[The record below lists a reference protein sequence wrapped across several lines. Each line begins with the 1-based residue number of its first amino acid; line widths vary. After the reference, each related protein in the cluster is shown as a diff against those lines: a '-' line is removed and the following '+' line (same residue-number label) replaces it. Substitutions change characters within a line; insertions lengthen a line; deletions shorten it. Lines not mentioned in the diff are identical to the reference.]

1 MFYSDA
7 DLSFESFQMPCV
19 THLDVQAKS
28 THGWS
33 PVHEMAVFLSLR
45 NKEAETF
52 FFVVVNQRKENSKE
66 GRISVNFVGC
76 LKMTVLHI
84 THLYVV
90 FLVLYCNVKVI
101 YDAIWYWLSVREW
114 MI

>member
-1 MFYSDA
+1 MGEVPFMKWLCSCHC
-7 DLSFESFQMPCV
+7 EIKKQK
-19 THLDVQAKS
+19 H
-28 THGWS
+28 
-33 PVHEMAVFLSLR
+33 
-45 NKEAETF
+45 F

-101 YDAIWYWLSVREW
+101 YDAI
-114 MI
+114 